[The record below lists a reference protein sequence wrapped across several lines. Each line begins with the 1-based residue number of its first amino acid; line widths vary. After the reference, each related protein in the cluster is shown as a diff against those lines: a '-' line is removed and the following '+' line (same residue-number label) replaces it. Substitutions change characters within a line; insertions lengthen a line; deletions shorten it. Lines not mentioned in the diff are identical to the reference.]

1 MALFELTT
9 EALRVVKPTTFTDQ
23 GVKERTDLQ
32 RLLRQQ
38 VGIIAEGTMVITEEF
53 GDWEESR
60 RRIDL
65 LGLDRDANLVVI
77 ELKRTEE
84 GGHLEL
90 QAVRYAAMVSTMTF
104 DQVVEAHD
112 AFRARHGIEGEARA
126 AILEF
131 LGWLEPNETA
141 FAQDVR
147 IVLVSGNFSKEITTA
162 VMWLNQKGLD
172 IRCVRLLVHS
182 LDSRILVDVQQII
195 PLKEAADYQIK
206 VRAKQQQER
215 VSTQTGRDLTKYDV
229 SINGVPYERLAK
241 RHAVFR
247 AVKGLCD
254 LGITPS
260 QITAASPFG
269 PERLWFWVDGTLDAA
284 GFLESAKESLRE
296 FDEGRWFY
304 DDGQLIHAEG
314 KTWAFKNQW
323 GPSTTKMLDALV
335 SAFSP
340 KGLSYIA
347 RQGSIG

>member
-9 EALRVVKPTTFTDQ
+9 ESLRVVKPTTFADQ

-38 VGIIAEGTMVITEEF
+38 VEIIAEGTMVIAEEF

-65 LGLDRDANLVVI
+65 LALDRDAKLVVI

-104 DQVVEAHD
+104 DQVVEAHQ
-112 AFRARHGIEGEARA
+112 AFRHRHGVEGDART

-131 LGWLEPNETA
+131 LDWLEPNETA

-147 IVLVSGNFSKEITTA
+147 IVLVSGNFSKEVTST
-162 VMWLNQKGLD
+162 VMWLISKGLD
-172 IRCVRLLVHS
+172 IRCVRLQVQS
-182 LDSRILVDVQQII
+182 LDERVLVDVQQII
-195 PLKEAADYQIK
+195 PVKEAADYQIK
-206 VRAKQQQER
+206 IRAKQQEQ
-215 VSTQTGRDLTKYDV
+215 VKTQSSRDLTRYDV
-229 SINGVPYERLAK
+229 TINGTTYERLPK

-247 AVKGLCD
+247 AVKGLCE
-254 LGITPS
+254 LGVTPS
-260 QITAASPFG
+260 EITAASPFG
-269 PERLWFWVDGTLDAA
+269 PERLWFWVDGTLDA
-284 GFLESAKESLRE
+284 GEFLERAKEGPRE
-296 FDEGRWFY
+296 FDDARWFY
-304 DDGQLIHAEG
+304 EDGQLIHAEG

-323 GPSTTKMLDALV
+323 GPSTTRMLEALV
-335 SAFSP
+335 AAFSS
-340 KGLSYIA
+340 KGLSYLA
-347 RQGSIG
+347 K